1 VKVFLLPLDQRQS
14 FFYFEDDGDAPGAI
28 SSHAGL
34 RGWAER
40 TAYRVRLAVRH
51 PKGRL
56 AQTLRR
62 CWDCLQRQIHPD
74 EALLA
79 ALRWAPTLDV
89 YHRSSQPAA
98 LAQTLWLAYLR
109 RRIRRHLSWL
119 LFDAVLAPLSLVLAL
134 LPGPNVIGYW
144 FAYRAVR
151 HVLILLGIRRALSG
165 RVETRFHPVEDL
177 DLSSDFADAAW
188 RTRAVQRYALYGLHD
203 FVARIAP
210 VPEAAATTS
219 TAATTAETTTG
230 GAE

>member
-14 FFYFEDDGDAPGAI
+14 FFYFEDDSDVPGAI
-28 SSHAGL
+28 SAHAGL
-34 RGWAER
+34 RGWAEQ
-40 TAYRVRLAVRH
+40 TAYRVRLAIRH

-56 AQTLRR
+56 AQKLRQG
-62 CWDCLQRQIHPD
+62 WDRLQRRIHPD

-79 ALRWAPTLDV
+79 ALLWAPKIDV
-89 YHRSSQPAA
+89 YHRSSLPAA
-98 LAQTLWLAYLR
+98 LAQALWLAYLR
-109 RRIRRHLSWL
+109 RRIRRHLPWL

-165 RVETRFHPVEDL
+165 RVETMFHPVEDL
-177 DLSSDFADAAW
+177 DRSGDCADAEW
-188 RTRAVQRYALYGLHD
+188 RTRAVQRYALNGLHD
-203 FVARIAP
+203 FVARMAP
-210 VPEAAATTS
+210 ESEAAAT
-219 TAATTAETTTG
+219 ATTAGDTTG